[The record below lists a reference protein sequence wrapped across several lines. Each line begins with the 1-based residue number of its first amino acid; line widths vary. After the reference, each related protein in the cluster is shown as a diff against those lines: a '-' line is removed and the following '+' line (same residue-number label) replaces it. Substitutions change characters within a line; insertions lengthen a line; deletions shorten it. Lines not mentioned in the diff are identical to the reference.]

1 GADANPEPRGTLEM
15 ARQHGL
21 EMAGAV
27 ARALR
32 TSRTPVTGPLLAAFD
47 EVALPFATPPTREEF
62 LKRKQDKNPFVRRH
76 AERQLALLEKNGKL
90 PESYPC
96 SVQVWQLGKGLTLV
110 ALGGEVVVDYTL
122 RLKRELRDGELWVAA
137 YTNDVFAYVPSV
149 RILLEGGYEADFN
162 LIYYGQP
169 TRFSNAVEDVLIKKV
184 HETVKKVRP

>member
-1 GADANPEPRGTLEM
+1 DFEVPVLRVEDADGKIRALVFGYACHCTTLTGNHYRISGDWAGFAQEHLERAHPGATALFITGCGADANPEPRGTLEM

-62 LKRKQDKNPFVRRH
+62 LKRKQDKNPFIRRH

-96 SVQVWQLGKGLTLV
+96 PV
-110 ALGGEVVVDYTL
+110 
-122 RLKRELRDGELWVAA
+122 
-137 YTNDVFAYVPSV
+137 
-149 RILLEGGYEADFN
+149 
-162 LIYYGQP
+162 
-169 TRFSNAVEDVLIKKV
+169 
-184 HETVKKVRP
+184 